1 MERSSMPGREISRR
15 VVLER
20 FRVMLGVVCTGA
32 IITRP
37 SQVLAKI
44 SGQQAQ
50 YQSRPNGDRRCS
62 ECSFFVAPASCQ
74 LVDGEISPDGWC
86 RFFAAKQKS

>member
-1 MERSSMPGREISRR
+1 
-15 VVLER
+15 
-20 FRVMLGVVCTGA
+20 MLGVLCTGV

-62 ECSFFVAPASCQ
+62 EYSFFIAPVSCQ
-74 LVDGEISPDGWC
+74 TRLTVRLALMVG
-86 RFFAAKQKS
+86 AASLPEMMMP

>member
-1 MERSSMPGREISRR
+1 MPGREISRR
-15 VVLER
+15 VVLEK
-20 FRVMLGVVCTGA
+20 LGVVFGVLWTGA

-86 RFFAAKQKS
+86 HFFAAKQKS